1 MNRSALVALF
11 LGLALGIGL
20 MASPGAA
27 VASRLVGALSLIL
40 ALGLGGLLLA
50 TVLRRFPKPLLLLLA
65 AGALLYGLRSGYWL
79 VRYHW
84 FTPGLLVLAVL
95 GLLVV
100 VWPLP
105 LRRPQLSSAQGAL
118 LAAFCGL
125 AVVVQ
130 WQAFAPRDL
139 LHTVKR
145 WKHEPETRTPL
156 SLATHLGLLSGLAL
170 LPLAGVV
177 SVSSGSGSGET
188 ARP

>member
-1 MNRSALVALF
+1 
-11 LGLALGIGL
+11 

-27 VASRLVGALSLIL
+27 VAARLIGAVSLTVT
-40 ALGLGGLLLA
+40 LGLGALLA
-50 TVLRRFPKPLLLLLA
+50 AALLRRFPTKLLLLLA
-65 AGALLYGLRSGYWL
+65 AGIVLYGLRSGYWL
-79 VRYHW
+79 VRHHW
-84 FTPGLLVLAVL
+84 FTPGLLGLIAL
-95 GLLVV
+95 GLLML
-100 VWPLP
+100 VWPVP
-105 LRRPQLSSAQGAL
+105 LRRPRFSTAQGAA

-139 LHTVKR
+139 LHTVRR

-170 LPLAGVV
+170 LPLAGVA
-177 SVSSGSGSGET
+177 SVSSGSGSGES